1 MERASCS
8 ATARKCCRHARAI
21 LSKSGVLKNLVKRR
35 GTFDVNSFSTF
46 ALAACNI
53 AAHSLHSNKRPL
65 SAQSDTVHCN
75 RTKQHAACSG
85 PERDSQPLD
94 GQKCCINT
102 QTTADVGEGCIR
114 GDARAHGV

>member
-21 LSKSGVLKNLVKRR
+21 LSKRGVLKSLVKRT
-35 GTFDVNSFSTF
+35 GTLGMNSFSTF

-53 AAHSLHSNKRPL
+53 AAHSLHSNRRPL

-75 RTKQHAACSG
+75 RTLQHAACSV
-85 PERDSQPLD
+85 PERDLRPLD
-94 GQKCCINT
+94 GQKCCIST
-102 QTTADVGEGCIR
+102 QTTADVGEDCIR